1 MLSDDA
7 EESARSLAVVAEK
20 NATAI
25 GTEILE
31 AAGNK
36 GMENLRKAG
45 AALNASVINAIK
57 LGLELK
63 PLLCIARSCV
73 GSGKS
78 LLFIVWRSC
87 GASADLRRGECI
99 YCFCYDTFGIACY
112 MPAMI
117 KLAV

>member
-1 MLSDDA
+1 MLD
-7 EESARSLAVVAEK
+7 SAHF
-20 NATAI
+20 
-25 GTEILE
+25 
-31 AAGNK
+31 K
-36 GMENLRKAG
+36 GMENLRKAV

-87 GASADLRRGECI
+87 GASADLRRDECI
-99 YCFCYDTFGIACY
+99 AFCYDTLGIACY